1 MLFNNNDFDF
11 SFFEIPGSDFKL
23 EIDRNKFVIPSEG
36 FQRGNMMRDE
46 YVPYRNYNSIPL
58 VPTNEQEKKMYEVMK
73 YDFAIVDLNLY
84 LDMHP
89 EDMEAYRLFQNY
101 VEEEKKARKEYNEQY
116 GPILLTNA
124 KYRNYEWLENPW
136 PWDYFGGNMYV

>member
-23 EIDRNKFVIPSEG
+23 EIDRSKFVNPSEG

-58 VPTNEQEKKMYEVMK
+58 VPKSDREQKLYKVMELG
-73 YDFAIVDLNLY
+73 FALVDLNLY
-84 LDMHP
+84 LDNYP
-89 EDMEAYRLFQNY
+89 DDLEAYRLFQKY
-101 VEEEKKARKEYNEQY
+101 VEEEKKAKEEYTSKY
-116 GPILLTNA
+116 GPIVFTNA
-124 KYRNYEWLENPW
+124 NYKTYEWLKNPW
-136 PWDYFGGNMYV
+136 PWDNTGGSMYV